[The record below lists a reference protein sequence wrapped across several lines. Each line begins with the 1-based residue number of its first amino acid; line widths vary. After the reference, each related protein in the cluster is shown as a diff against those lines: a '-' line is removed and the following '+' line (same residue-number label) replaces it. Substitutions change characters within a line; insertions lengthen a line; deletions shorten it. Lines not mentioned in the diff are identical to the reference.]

1 MEISGAELLVAKIE
15 MFRYK
20 ILQRKVDIK
29 TPINMGGGKRRNKSK
44 INLGWG
50 IL

>member
-15 MFRYK
+15 MFRHK

-29 TPINMGGGKRRNKSK
+29 TPINVRNRR
-44 INLGWG
+44 GYGRW
-50 IL
+50 

>member
-1 MEISGAELLVAKIE
+1 MEISGAELLVGKIE

-29 TPINMGGGKRRNKSK
+29 TPINVRNR
-44 INLGWG
+44 GRYGRW
-50 IL
+50 